1 MPNTENETRPPAT
14 GDQDNRL
21 PARKQDSRAKDK
33 PPVGEQN
40 QATIEEFDEEGM
52 GVAPKE

>member
-1 MPNTENETRPPAT
+1 MNSPKQNDQTIQDGSEAETKAPEETRPE
-14 GDQDNRL
+14 D
-21 PARKQDSRAKDK
+21 
-33 PPVGEQN
+33 EQS

>member
-1 MPNTENETRPPAT
+1 MNSPKQNDQVTQDRPEAETKAPEEARP
-14 GDQDNRL
+14 DD
-21 PARKQDSRAKDK
+21 
-33 PPVGEQN
+33 EQS